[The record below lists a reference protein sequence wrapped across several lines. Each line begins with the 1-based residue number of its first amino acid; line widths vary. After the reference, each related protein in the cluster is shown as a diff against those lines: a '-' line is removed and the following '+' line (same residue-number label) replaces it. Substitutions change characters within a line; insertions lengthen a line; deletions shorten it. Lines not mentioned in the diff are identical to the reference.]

1 MTLKPSEF
9 ILKEGKGQ
17 SLDGQVEITSNQ
29 SKIQNPLIENE
40 TKNKEGLGTCL
51 SQAQE
56 VRTEHSL
63 TLGESL
69 STTNGVDVTH
79 KTKDQRGQRY
89 QNTEHELTRLSGD
102 FKVRETLREEF
113 VSTNIAYRFP
123 STSFDHQIKKLP
135 TEALLGRDINKKK
148 TDHQCHIN
156 LQSAHMVAESFLM
169 RVYSKRSPK

>member
-69 STTNGVDVTH
+69 STTNGVDVTQRV
-79 KTKDQRGQRY
+79 KDQKG
-89 QNTEHELTRLSGD
+89 
-102 FKVRETLREEF
+102 
-113 VSTNIAYRFP
+113 
-123 STSFDHQIKKLP
+123 
-135 TEALLGRDINKKK
+135 
-148 TDHQCHIN
+148 
-156 LQSAHMVAESFLM
+156 
-169 RVYSKRSPK
+169 